1 MLSRHGIY
9 RPPPSGAHVSGRIVA
24 GADLTDDVDVACDV
38 CIVGSGA
45 GGATLAAGL
54 AQRGLHV
61 IMLEEGGHH
70 TSRDFVGE
78 EGVNY
83 PMLYQDRGT
92 RATADLAFTILQGR
106 SVGGGT
112 TVNWTTCFRTP
123 DPILERWRDVHG
135 VEGVDPATMA
145 PHFDAVEAR
154 LGITPWS
161 EDRVN
166 ENNRVL
172 LDGAR
177 KLGWSAE
184 ILHRNV
190 RNCQNSGLCGM
201 GCPYDAKQGMLLTYV
216 PDAVAAGM
224 TLYADARVE
233 RLEVAGGRVI
243 AVRAVGMERGRDR
256 TTARR
261 IVVRPKV
268 CVASGGAINTPALL
282 MRSGIGGSGLGTRLF
297 IHPVVAVSG
306 QYARPIEGYAGA
318 PQSVASHQFVDR
330 GAGKLGYF
338 LETAPVQ
345 PMLAAGA
352 LPFSGARQAAMM
364 RELPHTASLLALGI
378 DGVLPGDVGGT
389 VSLRPDGRIRVDY
402 PVTEPLV
409 EAWRDAHRSMA
420 RIHLAAGAE
429 RVLTM
434 HVEPVELRSEADLPL
449 LDTAPYGAL
458 QHSAFTAHQ
467 MGGCAM
473 GGSPET
479 SVVDSQHRH
488 WQVANLFVVDGS
500 VFPTSLGVNPS
511 ETIYGLAHRAR
522 DFVADAAN
530 R

>member
-1 MLSRHGIY
+1 MTG
-9 RPPPSGAHVSGRIVA
+9 PAVA
-24 GADLTDDVDVACDV
+24 GKVLTGADLTDDVDVACDV

-61 IMLEEGGHH
+61 VMLEEGGYH

-83 PMLYQDRGT
+83 PMLYQERGT

-123 DPILERWRDVHG
+123 DAILAHWRDVHG
-135 VEGVDPATMA
+135 VEGVDPAAMA

-154 LGITPWS
+154 LGIAPWS
-161 EDRVN
+161 EDRIN

-177 KLGWSAE
+177 KLGYSAE
-184 ILHRNV
+184 ILRRNV

-201 GCPYDAKQGMLLTYV
+201 GCPYDAKQGMLLTYL
-216 PDAVAAGM
+216 PDALAAGM

-233 RLEVAGGRVI
+233 RLEVAAGRVV

-256 TTARR
+256 ATTRR

-268 CVASGGAINTPALL
+268 CVAAGGAINTPALL
-282 MRSGIGGSGLGTRLF
+282 MRSGIGGSGLGERLF
-297 IHPVVAVSG
+297 IHPVVAVNG
-306 QYARPIEGYAGA
+306 QYAHPIEGWAGA
-318 PQSVASHQFVDR
+318 PQSVSSHHFVDR
-330 GAGKLGYF
+330 GAGRLGYF
-338 LETAPVQ
+338 LETPPVQ

-352 LPFSGARQAAMM
+352 LPVPGARQIELM
-364 RELPHTASLLALGI
+364 RKLPYTSSLIALAI
-378 DGVLPGDVGGT
+378 DGLLPGDAGGT
-389 VSLRPDGRIRVDY
+389 VSLRADGRVRVDY
-402 PVTEPLV
+402 PVTEPLI
-409 EAWRDAHRSMA
+409 EAWRDAHRTMA

-434 HVEPVELRSEADLPL
+434 HVEPVEIRSEADLRL
-449 LDTAPYGAL
+449 LDAAPYGAL
-458 QHSAFTAHQ
+458 QHAAFTAHQ

-488 WQVANLFVVDGS
+488 WHVANLFVVDGS
-500 VFPTSLGVNPS
+500 VLPTSLGVNPS

-522 DFVADAAN
+522 DFVENAV
-530 R
+530 RYS